1 MKVRPIW
8 RSGKGGRICFVLP
21 AESRL
26 PMAPCSVSSAAPSR
40 RSLCRVPLLDSPLY
54 RLRQQQRARF
64 KLLRWGKGCLLGM
77 GPSLLL
83 EGRLLLL
90 LEGRLL
96 LLEGRL
102 LLLLGGRLL
111 LLEGRLLLLLEGR
124 LLLLEG
130 RPLPLLGG
138 RLLLLLGGRRRS
150 LCRPRPRRR

>member
-1 MKVRPIW
+1 MY
-8 RSGKGGRICFVLP
+8 
-21 AESRL
+21 
-26 PMAPCSVSSAAPSR
+26 
-40 RSLCRVPLLDSPLY
+40 RVPLSDSPLY
-54 RLRQQQRARF
+54 HLRQQQRARF

-77 GPSLLL
+77 GPLEMGPSLLL

-90 LEGRLL
+90 LGGRLL

-124 LLLLEG
+124 
-130 RPLPLLGG
+130 P
-138 RLLLLLGGRRRS
+138 LLLLGGRRRS

>member
-1 MKVRPIW
+1 MY
-8 RSGKGGRICFVLP
+8 
-21 AESRL
+21 
-26 PMAPCSVSSAAPSR
+26 
-40 RSLCRVPLLDSPLY
+40 RVPLSDSPLY
-54 RLRQQQRARF
+54 HLRQQQRARF
-64 KLLRWGKGCLLGM
+64 KLLRWGKGCLLGMGPLEM

-102 LLLLGGRLL
+102 LLLVG
-111 LLEGRLLLLLEGR
+111 
-124 LLLLEG
+124 G

-138 RLLLLLGGRRRS
+138 RPWLLLGGRRRS

>member
-1 MKVRPIW
+1 
-8 RSGKGGRICFVLP
+8 
-21 AESRL
+21 
-26 PMAPCSVSSAAPSR
+26 MAPCSVSSAAPSR
-40 RSLCRVPLLDSPLY
+40 RSLYRVPLSDSPLY
-54 RLRQQQRARF
+54 HLRQQQRARF
-64 KLLRWGKGCLLGM
+64 KLLRWGKGCLLGMGPLEM

-124 LLLLEG
+124 
-130 RPLPLLGG
+130 PLPLLGG
-138 RLLLLLGGRRRS
+138 RLLPLLGGRRGG